1 MGEVMK
7 SFKILSILFV
17 SLFFISSSFA
27 LTKLSD
33 EDMSSIKKTIQEF
46 EKSLDTQNATDMEKI
61 ISENSIF
68 VQVIGVTKK
77 TTQYNSSDY
86 LSALKNHQIG
96 GWEKQL
102 DIQNV
107 DSAGNTAFAKIQAK
121 DPRMTST
128 GFITLVKE
136 NNHWKIVCATY
147 YMELNQN
154 SASM

>member
-1 MGEVMK
+1 MK
-7 SFKILSILFV
+7 YLKILSILFV
-17 SLFFISSSFA
+17 SFFFISSSFA
-27 LTKLSD
+27 ASKLSD

-46 EKSLDTQNATDMEKI
+46 EKNLDTQNADGMEKI
-61 ISENSIF
+61 ISDNSIF

-86 LSALKNHQIG
+86 LSALKNREIG
-96 GWEKQL
+96 GWAKQL
-102 DIQNV
+102 DIQDV
-107 DSAGNTAFAKIQAK
+107 DAAGNTAFAKIQAK

-136 NNHWKIVCATY
+136 NNDWKIVCATY
-147 YMELNQN
+147 YMELNQK